1 MVSKIIILFF
11 IIYLFYFLLFIYY
24 IFYSFFRYF
33 SFQTESKLYLIS
45 DFTRLYAAAIFGFTR
60 LYAAAISSPGCR
72 MRWAVLFII
81 YLII

>member
-45 DFTRLYAAAIFGFTR
+45 DFTRLYAAAI
-60 LYAAAISSPGCR
+60 SSPGCR